1 LADYRGTRVL
11 VMGLG
16 LHGGGLGVARF
27 FCERGAIV
35 TVTDLREAA
44 ELESSLAALAE
55 FDIDLVLG
63 RHRESDFK
71 EADLIIRNPAVPENS
86 EFLRIARQ
94 HGIPVDMEMGIFFGE
109 CDRDHIIGVTGTR
122 GKSTTATF
130 IHYLLG
136 EHGVDAVLAG
146 NIRRSA
152 VALLGVLGPKDT
164 VVLELSS
171 WQLESL
177 EQHGI
182 SPAVA
187 VVTNVLPDHLN
198 RYPVMESYAAA
209 KTPIV
214 RYQRPGDL
222 AVLNRNNSRV
232 AGFSDI
238 TTAEVIWFSD
248 DDTVPGWERARIA
261 GDHNRANLAAAIAA
275 TARFGIPESTIAR
288 AVESFPGVPYRLQ
301 SVGEKEGVR
310 YVNDTCAT
318 TPDATLA
325 ALNTVPGPV
334 VLIAGG
340 SDKLLDFDIL
350 GRRIHQMGNQM
361 RSVILLPGAG
371 TEKLLRVLPGGLSR
385 EASSMEEAVRLAAGA
400 AQVGDVVLLSPA
412 CASFGLFQN
421 EFDRGDQFNQYVESL
436 RNG

>member
-1 LADYRGTRVL
+1 MADYRGTRVL

-27 FCERGAIV
+27 FCARGAIV
-35 TVTDLREAA
+35 TVTDLREAT

-55 FDIDLVLG
+55 FDIELVLG

-71 EADLIIRNPAVPENS
+71 EADLIIRNPAVPADS
-86 EFLRIARQ
+86 EFLRFARQ
-94 HGIPVDMEMGIFFGE
+94 HGVPVDMEMGIFFGE
-109 CDRDHIIGVTGTR
+109 CDRDRIIGVTGTR

-130 IHYLLG
+130 IHHLLG
-136 EHGVDAVLAG
+136 EHGVAAVLAG

-152 VALLGVLGPKDT
+152 VALLSLLGPEDT

-177 EQHGI
+177 EQHGV

-187 VVTNVLPDHLN
+187 VVTNVLSDHLN
-198 RYPVMESYAAA
+198 RYPDMESYAAA

-214 RYQRPGDL
+214 RYQRRGDL
-222 AVLNRNNSRV
+222 AVLNRNNSRA
-232 AGFSDI
+232 AGFAGI
-238 TTAEVIWFSD
+238 TTAEVVWFSD
-248 DDTVPGWERARIA
+248 DDAVPGWEQARIA
-261 GDHNRANLAAAIAA
+261 GGHNRANLAAAIAA
-275 TARFGIPESTIAR
+275 TTRFGIPETTIAR

-301 SVGEKEGVR
+301 SVGEQEGIR
-310 YVNDTCAT
+310 FVNDTCAT

-350 GRRIHQMGNQM
+350 GRRIHEMGSQM

-421 EFDRGDQFNQYVESL
+421 EFDRGDQFNQYVEEL
-436 RNG
+436 RHG